1 MDNTYFLSQS
11 SSLTLVIIISLIF
24 AVLGIYHSK
33 KFHGISNYLTAN
45 RNIELFS
52 LTTSL
57 VASALGAWILFG
69 PVAAA
74 TWGGI
79 GAVIGYALGTAFP
92 MIFLIYFGK
101 KIRLE
106 FPKGSSLIEF
116 MRKKFGKSLFK
127 LILLMTIFYMF
138 IFLCAEV
145 TAVAVL
151 INYLS
156 GTDLWITALIVL
168 LATLTYTLYG
178 GLRASIFTDNI
189 QMIVIGFLLLI
200 LILIIGSSTGDN
212 FSFALI
218 KEKNPQLLSS
228 SYIPSYTAGLT
239 FFIAVAAT
247 NLFHQ
252 GNWQRVYAAKD
263 YYTLKSALIISFFI
277 IVPIVFLMGFV
288 GMVSFSIDPS
298 ARADLG
304 FFTLLLK
311 EQTEM
316 LSLIIVILGLALTI
330 STVDTLVNAISSLFV
345 VDGKATFNLDKK
357 TDYLKISKYFI
368 IFLSLIAFGVA
379 SKGFDIL
386 YLFLLADLF
395 CCAFVFTGSFED
407 GTVFDT
413 NVGKDKPLVFQ
424 IGMKEVIPGFE
435 QGIVGAN
442 KGSKRKIKI
451 PSMLAYGEK
460 GAGELIPPN
469 SNLIF
474 EFKILDVLS
483 PNYEKIDS
491 EKLENLINENAVA
504 LDIRLDNQWK
514 KTGVIKGSFQETAF
528 DINGKFNVYLM
539 DKVRALAGAESQ
551 GIELI
556 FISHDGKTAEILGN
570 AFAEDLGFTNVYVLD
585 GGIQSWIKSNKPL
598 VSYN

>member
-1 MDNTYFLSQS
+1 MDNTYFLNQS

-33 KFHGISNYLTAN
+33 KYQGISNYLTAN

-79 GAVIGYALGTAFP
+79 GAVIGYAFGTAFP

-101 KIRLE
+101 KIRSE

-178 GLRASIFTDNI
+178 GLRASIFTDNV

-200 LILIIGSSTGDN
+200 LILTISSSTGDN

-263 YYTLKSALIISFFI
+263 YNTLKSALIISFFI
-277 IVPIVFLMGFV
+277 IIPIVFLMGFI

-311 EQTEM
+311 EQTEI
-316 LSLIIVILGLALTI
+316 LSLIIIILGLALTI

-345 VDGKATFNLDKK
+345 VDGKATFNLNKK

-368 IFLSLIAFGVA
+368 VILSLIAFGVA

-395 CCAFVFTGSFED
+395 CCAFVFTVFYSFYNKVNEKIAYVSIIIGLIGGS
-407 GTVFDT
+407 
-413 NVGKDKPLVFQ
+413 
-424 IGMKEVIPGFE
+424 
-435 QGIVGAN
+435 
-442 KGSKRKIKI
+442 
-451 PSMLAYGEK
+451 
-460 GAGELIPPN
+460 
-469 SNLIF
+469 LIF
-474 EFKILDVLS
+474 PYPDFSKSLLVGVLMSKELFSPFITQSLLFLSFVIATFLPAIILKLS
-483 PNYEKIDS
+483 RN
-491 EKLENLINENAVA
+491 
-504 LDIRLDNQWK
+504 
-514 KTGVIKGSFQETAF
+514 
-528 DINGKFNVYLM
+528 
-539 DKVRALAGAESQ
+539 
-551 GIELI
+551 
-556 FISHDGKTAEILGN
+556 
-570 AFAEDLGFTNVYVLD
+570 
-585 GGIQSWIKSNKPL
+585 
-598 VSYN
+598 

>member
-92 MIFLIYFGK
+92 MIFLIYFGR
-101 KIRLE
+101 KIRSE

-116 MRKKFGKSLFK
+116 IRKKFGKSLFK

-189 QMIVIGFLLLI
+189 QIIVIGFLLLI
-200 LILIIGSSTGDN
+200 LILIISSSTGDN

-228 SYIPSYTAGLT
+228 SYITSYTAGLT

-263 YYTLKSALIISFFI
+263 YKTLKSALIISFFI
-277 IVPIVFLMGFV
+277 IIPIVFLMGFI

-316 LSLIIVILGLALTI
+316 LSLIIIILGLALTI
-330 STVDTLVNAISSLFV
+330 STIDTLVNAISSLFV

-357 TDYLKISKYFI
+357 TNYLKISKYFI
-368 IFLSLIAFGVA
+368 LILSVIAFGVA

-395 CCAFVFTGSFED
+395 CCAFVV
-407 GTVFDT
+407 TVFYSFYSKVNEKT
-413 NVGKDKPLVFQ
+413 AYISIIIGLVG
-424 IGMKEVIPGFE
+424 GFLMFPFPDF
-435 QGIVGAN
+435 
-442 KGSKRKIKI
+442 SK
-451 PSMLAYGEK
+451 SL
-460 GAGELIPPN
+460 
-469 SNLIF
+469 
-474 EFKILDVLS
+474 
-483 PNYEKIDS
+483 
-491 EKLENLINENAVA
+491 
-504 LDIRLDNQWK
+504 
-514 KTGVIKGSFQETAF
+514 
-528 DINGKFNVYLM
+528 
-539 DKVRALAGAESQ
+539 LAGVFLSKDLFSPFIAQSLLFLSF
-551 GIELI
+551 LI
-556 FISHDGKTAEILGN
+556 ATFLPAIILKMK
-570 AFAEDLGFTNVYVLD
+570 F
-585 GGIQSWIKSNKPL
+585 K
-598 VSYN
+598 

>member
-1 MDNTYFLSQS
+1 MDKLYFLNQS
-11 SSLTLVIIISLIF
+11 TSLTLVTVICIIF
-24 AVLGIYHSK
+24 AVAGIYHSK
-33 KFHGISNYLTAN
+33 KFQGINNYLTAN
-45 RNIELFS
+45 RNIGVFS

-57 VASALGAWILFG
+57 VASALGAWVLFG

-79 GAVIGYALGTAFP
+79 GAVIGYSLGTAFP
-92 MIFLIYFGK
+92 MFFLIYLGK
-101 KIRLE
+101 KIRSE

-151 INYLS
+151 INYIS
-156 GTDLWITALIVL
+156 GTELWITALIVI
-168 LATLTYTLYG
+168 LATLSYTLYG

-189 QMIVIGFLLLI
+189 QMIVIAVLLVI
-200 LILIIGSSTGDN
+200 LISIISSSTGDN

-218 KEKNPQLLSS
+218 NEKNPQLLSS

-263 YYTLKSALIISFFI
+263 YQTLKTSLIISFFI
-277 IVPIVFLMGFV
+277 IVPIVFLMGFI

-298 ARADLG
+298 VRADLG
-304 FFTLLLK
+304 FFTLLLE

-316 LSLIIVILGLALTI
+316 LSLIIIILGLALTI

-345 VDGKATFNLDKK
+345 IDGKATFNLNKK
-357 TDYLKISKYFI
+357 TNYLKLSKYFI
-368 IFLSLIAFGVA
+368 IFLSLIAFGIA

-395 CCAFVFTGSFED
+395 CCAFVL
-407 GTVFDT
+407 TVFYSFY
-413 NVGKDKPLVFQ
+413 DK
-424 IGMKEVIPGFE
+424 
-435 QGIVGAN
+435 
-442 KGSKRKIKI
+442 S
-451 PSMLAYGEK
+451 
-460 GAGELIPPN
+460 
-469 SNLIF
+469 
-474 EFKILDVLS
+474 
-483 PNYEKIDS
+483 
-491 EKLENLINENAVA
+491 INE
-504 LDIRLDNQWK
+504 
-514 KTGVIKGSFQETAF
+514 
-528 DINGKFNVYLM
+528 
-539 DKVRALAGAESQ
+539 
-551 GIELI
+551 
-556 FISHDGKTAEILGN
+556 KTAYISIIIGLIGGFLLFPFPDFSKSLLVGVLLPKEIFSPFVAQSLLFLSFIIATFLP
-570 AFAEDLGFTNVYVLD
+570 AFIFKLKKF
-585 GGIQSWIKSNKPL
+585 
-598 VSYN
+598 